1 MRVLVTGHNGYIG
14 CALIP
19 ILLRAGHEV
28 VGVDSCLFEHC
39 TLGPD
44 VDAVPTVRKDIRDIQ
59 TEDVEGFDAILH
71 LAGISND
78 PLGDLNPECTYDI
91 NYRASVRL
99 AKIAKQAGVGRFLFS
114 SSCSNYGAAGADSIL
129 TEDAPFNPVT
139 PYGRSKVLVEQEVSQ
154 FADQRFTPVF
164 LRSATAYGFSPRL
177 RGDLV
182 LNNLVGWAY
191 ATGMVRLKSDGT
203 PWRPVVHIEDISR
216 AFLALLEAPPE
227 AVHNQAFN
235 VGRTEENY
243 QMRDL
248 ANVVIE
254 TVPGS
259 KVTFAEGAGPDKRC
273 YRVNC
278 DKIRTAIPSF
288 KPSWTVR
295 EGARQLYEAYKK
307 FGLTLADFEGSRYM
321 RIQTV
326 KRLQSEGKLD
336 SNLRWVVRPA
346 VAVPVQGGVSR

>member
-14 CALIP
+14 CVLVP
-19 ILLRAGHEV
+19 ILARAGHEV
-28 VGVDSCLFEHC
+28 VGLDSCLFEQC

-44 VDAVPTVRKDIRDIQ
+44 VTPVPTIRKDMREVERD
-59 TEDVEGFDAILH
+59 DLEGFNAIMH

-99 AKIAKQAGVGRFLFS
+99 ARLAKQVGVERFLFS
-114 SSCSNYGAAGADSIL
+114 SSCSNYGAAGGDAVL
-129 TEDAPFNPVT
+129 TEEAAFNPVT
-139 PYGRSKVLVEQEVSQ
+139 PYGQSKVLVEKDVAEL
-154 FADQRFTPVF
+154 ADDNFSPVL
-164 LRSATAYGFSPRL
+164 LRNATAYGFSPRL

-191 ATGMVRLKSDGT
+191 TTGMVRLKSDGT
-203 PWRPVVHIEDISR
+203 PWRPIVHIEDISS
-216 AFLALLEAPPE
+216 AFLALLEAPRNV
-227 AVHNQAFN
+227 VHNQAFN

-248 ANVVIE
+248 AKIVME

-259 KVTFAEGAGPDKRC
+259 EVTFAEGAGPDKRC

-278 DKIRTAIPSF
+278 EKIRNTVPAF
-288 KPSWTVR
+288 KPRWTAR
-295 EGARQLYEAYKK
+295 EGARELYDAYRK
-307 FGLTLADFEGSRYM
+307 FGLTLADFEGARYM
-321 RIQTV
+321 RIQHV
-326 KRLQSEGKLD
+326 KRLQLEGKLD
-336 SNLRWVVRPA
+336 SNLRWVPAA
-346 VAVPVQGGVSR
+346 VAAAVR

>member
-1 MRVLVTGHNGYIG
+1 M
-14 CALIP
+14 
-19 ILLRAGHEV
+19 
-28 VGVDSCLFEHC
+28 DSCLFESC

-44 VDAVPTVRKDIRDIQ
+44 VAPVPTIRKDIR
-59 TEDVEGFDAILH
+59 EAELSDVEGFHAIIH

-99 AKIAKQAGVGRFLFS
+99 AKLAKQAGVGRFLFS

-129 TEDAPFNPVT
+129 TEEAAFNPVT
-139 PYGRSKVLVEQEVSQ
+139 AYGQSKVLVEKEVSEL
-154 FADQRFTPVF
+154 ADQRFTPVF
-164 LRSATAYGFSPRL
+164 LRNATAYGFSTRL

-191 ATGMVRLKSDGT
+191 ITGMVRLKSDGT
-203 PWRPVVHIEDISR
+203 PWRPIVHIEDISE
-216 AFLALLEAPPE
+216 AFLALMEAPKDL
-227 AVHNQAFN
+227 VHNQAFN

-248 ANVVIE
+248 ANIVMD

-278 DKIRTAIPSF
+278 DRIRNTIPAF
-288 KPSWTVR
+288 KPRWTAR
-295 EGARQLYEAYKK
+295 EGARQLHEAYQR
-307 FGLTLADFEGSRYM
+307 FGLTLGDFEGPTYM

-336 SNLRWVVRPA
+336 SGLRWTPAA
-346 VAVPVQGGVSR
+346 VAAPMQREVSR

>member
-14 CALIP
+14 CALVP
-19 ILLRAGHEV
+19 ILVRAGHEV
-28 VGVDSCLFEHC
+28 VGMDSCLFENC
-39 TLGPD
+39 TLGPE
-44 VDAVPTVRKDIRDIQ
+44 VDPVPTIRKDIR
-59 TEDVEGFDAILH
+59 EADVNDVKGFQAIIH

-78 PLGDLNPECTYDI
+78 PLGDLNPGCTYEI

-99 AKIAKQAGVGRFLFS
+99 AKLAKQAGVERFLFS
-114 SSCSNYGAAGADSIL
+114 SSCSNYGAAGAEAIL
-129 TEDAPFNPVT
+129 TEEAAFNPVT
-139 PYGRSKVLVEQEVSQ
+139 AYGESKVLVEKEVSQ
-154 FADQRFTPVF
+154 LADQHFTPVF
-164 LRSATAYGFSPRL
+164 LRNATAYGFSARL

-182 LNNLVGWAY
+182 LNNLVGWAHI
-191 ATGMVRLKSDGT
+191 TGMVRLKSDGT
-203 PWRPVVHIEDISR
+203 PWRPIVHIDDISE
-216 AFLALLEAPPE
+216 AFLVLMEADKNL
-227 AVHNQAFN
+227 VHNQSFN

-248 ANVVIE
+248 ANIVME

-278 DKIRTAIPSF
+278 EKIHKMIPAF
-288 KPSWTVR
+288 KPRWTAR
-295 EGARQLYEAYKK
+295 EGAKQLYDAYKK
-307 FGLTLADFEGSRYM
+307 YGLTLADFEGPTYM

-336 SNLRWVVRPA
+336 SDLRWTPSA
-346 VAVPVQGGVSR
+346 VEASVEKGVAR

>member
-1 MRVLVTGHNGYIG
+1 MRVLVTGNNGYIG
-14 CALIP
+14 CALVP
-19 ILLRAGHEV
+19 ILVRAGHEV
-28 VGVDSCLFEHC
+28 VGMDSCIFENC

-44 VDAVPTVRKDIRDIQ
+44 VEPVPTIRKDLREAEID
-59 TEDVEGFDAILH
+59 DVEAFDAIIH

-78 PLGDLNPECTYDI
+78 PLGDLNPENTYEI

-99 AKIAKQAGVGRFLFS
+99 AKLAKQAGVERFLFS
-114 SSCSNYGAAGADSIL
+114 SSCSNYGAAGADAIL
-129 TEDAPFNPVT
+129 TEEAAFNPVT
-139 PYGRSKVLVEQEVSQ
+139 AYGQSKVLVEKEVAQ
-154 FADQRFTPVF
+154 LADQKFTPVF
-164 LRSATAYGFSPRL
+164 LRNATAYGYSARL

-191 ATGMVRLKSDGT
+191 ITGMVRLKSDGT
-203 PWRPVVHIEDISR
+203 PWRPIVHIEDISE
-216 AFLALLEAPPE
+216 AFLALMEAPKDV
-227 AVHNQAFN
+227 VHNQAFN
-235 VGRTEENY
+235 VGQTEENY

-248 ANVVIE
+248 ANIVME

-278 DKIRTAIPSF
+278 DRIRKVVPTF
-288 KPSWTVR
+288 KPRWTAR
-295 EGARQLYEAYKK
+295 EGARQLHEAYKK
-307 FGLTLADFEGSRYM
+307 YGLTLSDFEGPTYM

-336 SNLRWVVRPA
+336 SDLRWTQSA
-346 VAVPVQGGVSR
+346 VAAPVQKGVSR